1 MARTTTARPAK
12 AATGARPAKA
22 ATTARTSKATTTAP
36 PTKAAPAPRRRRA
49 GAGAAAAPVVAP
61 PNRSAEEIGR
71 TDRGPRPVPELSPA
85 GRTREPTLVERVT
98 DTGLTVVVVRKPGT
112 PLVELRL
119 RIPFGGRGDQH
130 AARAE
135 LLASTMLLG
144 TGSRTREQVDADLAV
159 VGGHLDASVDPQRLL
174 VSGSVLSTGLPV
186 LLDVLADSLL
196 DPAFRRHD
204 VLGER
209 DRLAEYIAIS
219 ASQPSTVARRYLQRQ
234 RFGDHPVTLE
244 MPDAQVLA
252 GVGPAAVRGLHR
264 RAVLPAGSTLVLV
277 GDLSPART
285 LDAVETAL
293 QQWRGA
299 DGRTATTV
307 ATPPA
312 VVGGELVAHH
322 RAGAVQ
328 SQIRLTA
335 PAPTRQ
341 DAGYAAAQIANLV
354 YGGYFSSRLVE
365 NIREDKG
372 FTYSAH
378 SGIEFW
384 PGRAA
389 LTIAFDT
396 ASDVSAA
403 ALLETRYELGRIA
416 LTGPTEAEVESARA
430 YALGTLATSLA
441 TQAGYAG
448 MLSSLAGVGLDARW
462 LRGHPARLQAVTRDE
477 VAEVATA
484 LFAPAAWTGVVVGDL
499 AVLSPGLT
507 ALGGVLFP

>member
-1 MARTTTARPAK
+1 MARTTSTRTTSARTADAPAARPAGK
-12 AATGARPAKA
+12 AASRPA
-22 ATTARTSKATTTAP
+22 RT
-36 PTKAAPAPRRRRA
+36 RRA
-49 GAGAAAAPVVAP
+49 GVDHPAAAVVAP
-61 PNRSAEEIGR
+61 PNRSAEQIGR
-71 TDRGPRPVPELSPA
+71 TDRGPRPVPDLSPA

-98 DTGLTVVVVRKPGT
+98 DSGLTVVAVRKPGT

-119 RIPFGGRGDQH
+119 RIPFGGRGDAH

-135 LLASTMLLG
+135 LLAATVMLG
-144 TGSRTREQVDADLAV
+144 TGSRSREQVDSDLAV
-159 VGGHLDASVDPQRLL
+159 VGGHLDASVDPARLL
-174 VSGSVLSTGLPV
+174 VSGSALSTGLPV
-186 LLDVLADSLL
+186 LLEVLADSLL

-209 DRLAEYIAIS
+209 DRLAEYISIS
-219 ASQPSTVARRYLQRQ
+219 ASQPSTVARRYLQKQ

-252 GVGPAAVRGLHR
+252 GVGPAAVRGLHT

-277 GDLSPART
+277 GDLSPARA
-285 LDAVETAL
+285 LDAVEQAL
-293 QQWRGA
+293 QGWRSP
-299 DGRTATTV
+299 DGRTTAMV

-312 VVGGELVAHH
+312 VVGGDLVAHH

-328 SQIRLTA
+328 SQVRLTA
-335 PAPTRQ
+335 AAPTRE
-341 DAGYAAAQIANLV
+341 DPGYAAAQIANLV

-378 SGIEFW
+378 SGMEFW

-389 LTIAFDT
+389 MTIAFDT

-403 ALLETRYELGRIA
+403 ALLETRYELGRMA

-448 MLSSLAGVGLDARW
+448 TLSSLAGVGLDARW
-462 LRGHPARLQAVTRDE
+462 LRAHPARLQAVTRDE
-477 VAEVATA
+477 VVAAAAE
-484 LFAPAAWTGVVVGDL
+484 LFAPTAYTGVVVGDL
-499 AVLSPGLT
+499 AVLAPGLSS
-507 ALGGVLFP
+507 LGGVVLP